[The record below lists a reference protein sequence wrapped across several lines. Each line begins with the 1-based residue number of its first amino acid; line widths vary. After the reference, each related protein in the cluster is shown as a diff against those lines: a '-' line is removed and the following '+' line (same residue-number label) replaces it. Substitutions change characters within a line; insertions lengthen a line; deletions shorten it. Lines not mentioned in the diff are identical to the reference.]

1 MKKHEG
7 SQNQEEL
14 KQVEHLVWAP
24 SFRESENM
32 NSKNIGKQ
40 ISRQKIIFLK
50 MAKKLPKLFSPEAYS
65 AIASPKL
72 CKFI

>member
-24 SFRESENM
+24 SFRESKNI

-40 ISRQKIIFLK
+40 ISVGLFYKENFIILHK
-50 MAKKLPKLFSPEAYS
+50 Q
-65 AIASPKL
+65 SPKKKGSGPCL
-72 CKFI
+72 